1 MKKTNKRN
9 KQAVSLLLAG
19 SMAMSLLTGCGGAS
33 SGQKTTEAETAADG
47 SIELS
52 IWVHET
58 DSSDEGK
65 HYARLIEAFNEQY
78 VGKYH
83 ANLSQIAR
91 SGDAGGYDDKI
102 NAAISN
108 GGLPDVYTVDGV
120 TVAQYADAGAIVPI
134 DAYFTEEELSDFN
147 PSIIQQGTYDGKL
160 YTLGAMDSSVGIFYK
175 YLPAVPGPLPSP
187 DSVPRRKRKVQ
198 QNFSAL

>member
-78 VGKYH
+78 AGKYH
-83 ANLSQIAR
+83 ANLS
-91 SGDAGGYDDKI
+91 
-102 NAAISN
+102 
-108 GGLPDVYTVDGV
+108 
-120 TVAQYADAGAIVPI
+120 
-134 DAYFTEEELSDFN
+134 
-147 PSIIQQGTYDGKL
+147 
-160 YTLGAMDSSVGIFYK
+160 
-175 YLPAVPGPLPSP
+175 
-187 DSVPRRKRKVQ
+187 
-198 QNFSAL
+198 

>member
-19 SMAMSLLTGCGGAS
+19 SCGGAS

-78 VGKYH
+78 AGKYH
-83 ANLSQIAR
+83 ANLS
-91 SGDAGGYDDKI
+91 
-102 NAAISN
+102 
-108 GGLPDVYTVDGV
+108 
-120 TVAQYADAGAIVPI
+120 
-134 DAYFTEEELSDFN
+134 
-147 PSIIQQGTYDGKL
+147 
-160 YTLGAMDSSVGIFYK
+160 
-175 YLPAVPGPLPSP
+175 
-187 DSVPRRKRKVQ
+187 
-198 QNFSAL
+198 